1 MSIVNKFKDFIG
13 LNDEYEEEDDDM
25 EYGYSDEY
33 EEEKK
38 LEKNAANRERYS

>member
-1 MSIVNKFKDFIG
+1 MSIVNKFKDFIE
-13 LNDEYEEEDDDM
+13 LNDEYEEDDDM

-38 LEKNAANRERYS
+38 PEK